1 MTFQGGGPRSFLVV
15 SVRFYNNI
23 MGRPETESVPEKEL
37 PTFGNADRQGPATR
51 RKSSTVNSE
60 ILAGEIFD
68 QRYERTQRG
77 LKSR

>member
-1 MTFQGGGPRSFLVV
+1 MALVRSVV
-15 SVRFYNNI
+15 SLPLYSHTMAN
-23 MGRPETESVPEKEL
+23 PETEGVPEKEL
-37 PTFGNADRQGPATR
+37 PIFGNAGRQDPATR
-51 RKSSTVNSE
+51 RKSSVVNPE

>member
-1 MTFQGGGPRSFLVV
+1 MDS
-15 SVRFYNNI
+15 
-23 MGRPETESVPEKEL
+23 PETEDVPEKEL
-37 PTFGNADRQGPATR
+37 PISRNADRQGPATR
-51 RKSSTVNSE
+51 RKSSVVGPE

>member
-1 MTFQGGGPRSFLVV
+1 MALVH
-15 SVRFYNNI
+15 SVLSLPFYSNT
-23 MGRPETESVPEKEL
+23 MGNPETEGVPEKEL
-37 PTFGNADRQGPATR
+37 PIFGNAGRQGPATR
-51 RKSSTVNSE
+51 RKSSVVNPE

>member
-1 MTFQGGGPRSFLVV
+1 VALVHSVV
-15 SVRFYNNI
+15 SLPFYSNTMAN
-23 MGRPETESVPEKEL
+23 PETEGVPEKE
-37 PTFGNADRQGPATR
+37 PSIFGNAGRATR
-51 RKSSTVNSE
+51 RKSSVVSPE